1 MRKFPEIIKKRT
13 ENQLIKSF
21 IEQFEK
27 VISGSNYKSK
37 RFSFVLTG
45 GNSPKKLYK
54 KLKKPK
60 QKSFS
65 KSLKHDKVN

>member
-1 MRKFPEIIKKRT
+1 MRKYPEIIKKRT

-27 VISGSNYKSK
+27 VISGSNYKNK

-45 GNSPKKLYK
+45 GNSPKNYT
-54 KLKKPK
+54 
-60 QKSFS
+60 KS
-65 KSLKHDKVN
+65 